1 MNQDNYEFLYPHHD
15 DPMFNYKIAQRKEFQ
30 DTMYEGKILNVEE
43 EANLLC
49 SKSMELAPHQLFVRN
64 FLSFNT
70 PYNSLLLYHGL
81 GSGKTCSAITVA
93 EEMRDYMSQMG
104 ITKRII
110 VIASPVVQ
118 ENFKLQLFDERQLKF
133 TDGRWDYGGCTGNEF
148 LKELFVSNRKE
159 DKEKIIRQAK
169 KIIQSNYLFM
179 GYTEFNNFI
188 SKQIEVLGENLST
201 SQIQRIK
208 KKKIEMLFN
217 NRLIIIDEVHNI
229 RTTLDGENKKVATN
243 LLLVAKNSKY
253 LRLLLLSATPM
264 YNSYKEIIF
273 LINLMNINDNRSEVN
288 IKEIFDIDGNF
299 LTDKEGNQIGKD
311 LFIQKLTGYISYV
324 RGENPYTFPYKIFPS
339 IFSPQNSL
347 EKYKYPRFALNDK
360 VIENKIEYLS
370 LFMLPLE
377 TYQNKIYNTIIDNIK
392 KEEANKL
399 KNSFENMDTFGYTLL
414 MQPIQA
420 LNITYPVNDPDPK
433 KVSESIGKLG
443 LRNCMDFTE
452 KMVNGLPEKSNF
464 SYKKDKEP
472 IFQIDNLQK
481 YSSKMFSICKSI
493 QNSEGIVLIYSQYI
507 EGGLIPMA
515 LALEELGYKKYKTK
529 SLLKNPPK
537 TNLGNYILISGE
549 KGLSP
554 DNISDVKA
562 ASSGNNINGEK
573 IKIILISKTGT
584 EGLDFKNIR
593 QIHIME
599 PWYNVNRIEQIEGRG
614 VRFCSHKDLPFQRRN
629 VSIFLYGSV
638 LENREQEA
646 ADLYVYRIAELKAI
660 QIGKVTRI
668 LKQTAV
674 DCLLNIQQIEF
685 TEKKMNQIV
694 NLQLFNGEMVPYA
707 VGDKPFSPICDYMEN
722 CSYTC
727 IPNKQVKTIIQDSY
741 DDSFIV
747 LNNEKIKQRIRQLFK
762 EYYVIDKKKLFTEIQ
777 INKSYPK
784 EQIYSSI
791 NNLIEQPNEFLLDR
805 YGRKG
810 KLINLDDLYL
820 FQPFEISNENI
831 SIFDRS
837 VPIEF
842 KHQKLTLPITEKV
855 NIQLSDKIEDL
866 LQKINVQFNIG
877 INSNPDLQEKKITD
891 WFLLF
896 QKCMWLLKLQFQLKE
911 EEIHTILLGH
921 IIDHIS
927 TTQKLILINYL
938 YSNPITI
945 PNEKIIKSII
955 DKRIIN
961 HNGKQGIFLIENK
974 KVSLYVKNELKWKKG
989 KLSDIEEF
997 SPIIKNYSENI
1008 IESLNNTI
1016 GFISIFKEDTI
1027 VFKTKNINIKRNKG
1041 ARCDQ
1046 AGKNDI
1052 KKTISDINPDVPMPY
1067 INFNT
1072 TELCAYMEN
1081 ILRYFELTK
1090 NNNKIW
1096 FLDASTASLINIE
1109 NYSKN

>member
-1 MNQDNYEFLYPHHD
+1 
-15 DPMFNYKIAQRKEFQ
+15 
-30 DTMYEGKILNVEE
+30 
-43 EANLLC
+43 
-49 SKSMELAPHQLFVRN
+49 
-64 FLSFNT
+64 
-70 PYNSLLLYHGL
+70 
-81 GSGKTCSAITVA
+81 
-93 EEMRDYMSQMG
+93 
-104 ITKRII
+104 
-110 VIASPVVQ
+110 
-118 ENFKLQLFDERQLKF
+118 
-133 TDGRWDYGGCTGNEF
+133 
-148 LKELFVSNRKE
+148 
-159 DKEKIIRQAK
+159 
-169 KIIQSNYLFM
+169 M

-370 LFMLPLE
+370 LYMLPLE

-629 VSIFLYGSV
+629 VSIFLYGSM

-685 TEKKMNQIV
+685 TEKKN
-694 NLQLFNGEMVPYA
+694 E
-707 VGDKPFSPICDYMEN
+707 SN
-722 CSYTC
+722 C
-727 IPNKQVKTIIQDSY
+727 KFAIIQRR
-741 DDSFIV
+741 
-747 LNNEKIKQRIRQLFK
+747 N
-762 EYYVIDKKKLFTEIQ
+762 
-777 INKSYPK
+777 
-784 EQIYSSI
+784 
-791 NNLIEQPNEFLLDR
+791 
-805 YGRKG
+805 G
-810 KLINLDDLYL
+810 
-820 FQPFEISNENI
+820 
-831 SIFDRS
+831 
-837 VPIEF
+837 
-842 KHQKLTLPITEKV
+842 
-855 NIQLSDKIEDL
+855 
-866 LQKINVQFNIG
+866 
-877 INSNPDLQEKKITD
+877 
-891 WFLLF
+891 
-896 QKCMWLLKLQFQLKE
+896 
-911 EEIHTILLGH
+911 TICC
-921 IIDHIS
+921 
-927 TTQKLILINYL
+927 
-938 YSNPITI
+938 
-945 PNEKIIKSII
+945 
-955 DKRIIN
+955 
-961 HNGKQGIFLIENK
+961 
-974 KVSLYVKNELKWKKG
+974 W
-989 KLSDIEEF
+989 
-997 SPIIKNYSENI
+997 
-1008 IESLNNTI
+1008 
-1016 GFISIFKEDTI
+1016 
-1027 VFKTKNINIKRNKG
+1027 
-1041 ARCDQ
+1041 
-1046 AGKNDI
+1046 
-1052 KKTISDINPDVPMPY
+1052 
-1067 INFNT
+1067 
-1072 TELCAYMEN
+1072 
-1081 ILRYFELTK
+1081 
-1090 NNNKIW
+1090 
-1096 FLDASTASLINIE
+1096 
-1109 NYSKN
+1109 